1 MLVGLNLDNYTFR
14 LVGTFI
20 SKEGVTSGILEYFAN
35 TFSGACGAFKI
46 LLSTNFLSD
55 GNTLKGKKRRVNKTM
70 KTLIKKVKNSLLQGL
85 LVAVRFSSILL
96 LSWDHA

>member
-20 SKEGVTSGILEYFAN
+20 SKEGVTSSILEYFAN

-70 KTLIKKVKNSLLQGL
+70 KTLIKKVKNLP
-85 LVAVRFSSILL
+85 VSSTLELINPKCLIVFC
-96 LSWDHA
+96 HGN